1 MFTVQDIAAATG
13 GRIIGMTDLPVSGV
27 STNSRS
33 VESGELFVPL
43 KGERFDGHDYIVEVI
58 GKKVS
63 VVFAEELWLAA
74 HKDVQEGARTAI
86 IAVQDTLKA
95 LGDLAAA
102 WRSRFDL
109 PVVGVTGSNGK
120 TTVKEMLAGIL
131 ELSGA
136 GLKTAGNLNNL
147 IGLPQMLF
155 RLRSEHRWA
164 VLEMGMSEPGEIDRL
179 AEIAV
184 PQIGIVLNVF
194 PAHLESMGSVE
205 NVARAKGELY
215 MRLPT
220 SGTAVY
226 NADDRLVAA
235 LPAPSG
241 IKRISFGLDEADVKS
256 SDIKQLGVDGQS
268 FNLQM
273 LGDCVPVHLRA
284 FGQHNIYNAL
294 ASAAAAY
301 ALGVKSDDIRQG
313 LENFR
318 PYDKRFR
325 LEESDGIVLIDDSY
339 NANPA
344 SMAAALRTL
353 SELKGK
359 SRAFVVLGAMLELG
373 GNEAELH
380 FDLGLEAAKV
390 ADRLYLF
397 GELALHTAK
406 GAFDAGM
413 SANSVMYSQNHDEIT
428 ADILHRIQPGD
439 FVLIKGS
446 RGMRM
451 EKVAEGIRKRT

>member
-13 GRIIGMTDLPVSGV
+13 GRIIGMTDFPVSGV
-27 STNSRS
+27 STDSRS

-63 VVFAEELWLAA
+63 AVFAEELWLAA

-179 AEIAV
+179 AEISV

-235 LPAPSG
+235 LPAPSD
-241 IKRISFGLDEADVKS
+241 IKRISFGLDEADVKA

-273 LGDCVPVHLRA
+273 PKYCVPVHLRA
-284 FGQHNIYNAL
+284 FGQHN
-294 ASAAAAY
+294 
-301 ALGVKSDDIRQG
+301 
-313 LENFR
+313 
-318 PYDKRFR
+318 
-325 LEESDGIVLIDDSY
+325 
-339 NANPA
+339 
-344 SMAAALRTL
+344 
-353 SELKGK
+353 
-359 SRAFVVLGAMLELG
+359 
-373 GNEAELH
+373 
-380 FDLGLEAAKV
+380 
-390 ADRLYLF
+390 
-397 GELALHTAK
+397 
-406 GAFDAGM
+406 
-413 SANSVMYSQNHDEIT
+413 
-428 ADILHRIQPGD
+428 
-439 FVLIKGS
+439 
-446 RGMRM
+446 
-451 EKVAEGIRKRT
+451 